1 MNPRFNFVSAHSHSH
16 LIQLE
21 FWEMKYRLTAFL
33 LLAESKLKSWIIKY
47 GRRDSVELLLRS
59 YLTFTEG
66 QRFFEQYEV
75 LFTALQR
82 AAEVY
87 VKSDSADEAEGVG
100 KFLADATVQWKNLAL
115 EVRSVRSML
124 EEVICNWEKYGS
136 TVAALQ
142 AWLEDA
148 EQVLGQSENIKRDFF
163 RNLSHWIQQHM
174 DMNDAGNFLIETCD
188 ETVSRDLKQQL
199 LLLNGRWRELFIKVK
214 HYGRA
219 DEVDKL
225 RQDYQDAVN
234 TLKLFLDATDVKMSA
249 PVQVSFLNMR
259 AFVQDVEEIK
269 QKVPAM
275 EAACRAAGRTAQ
287 LLSKDAPQEELLQ
300 MTAVMA
306 SIKEQLS
313 KVCGC
318 LPLLREAQALL
329 PPLEE
334 MEKNI
339 TGFYQALEKA
349 SCITGAGRPGGP
361 ADFRQQCQELATF
374 THSCKKCLTLIEQ
387 NHQNIQRSVSSSGA
401 LQHLD
406 LALLQKRVAELQTAS
421 QVRSTEW
428 RRHEEANSS
437 LLRRFEES
445 RVELE
450 KVLKS
455 AQSCVTE
462 SGEPEALLRKHTD
475 FLEQL
480 DQRVLNTFLKAC
492 DELTDILPEQEQQ
505 ALQETVRK
513 LHKRWKDM
521 QTDAPLHLLHLQV
534 EAERSRLELSMQECQ
549 AELTRENR
557 HLVGMGSERLLKEH
571 RSFFREKG
579 PLSQC
584 EKRLQL
590 MEELCQKLP
599 EEDPA
604 HRSLQ
609 SARKELGELQE
620 EIQSTRLKL
629 LQHQDKWKDYN
640 KRYAELSCWLIS
652 KESQLRLLR
661 NRASDHRKYG
671 QVKTAIAE
679 LRNEAE
685 LQEGNLGWLNARMA
699 DLIEVSAD
707 DDAQRQGAAL
717 TKLSA
722 DLKGL
727 VASLSEAEKMLLTVG
742 DCVQF
747 REEVQAT
754 LEDLAQGQKEVQAE
768 ASQIL
773 DSSDPREAQQLL
785 LVHQVPLNTK
795 SFREGEGLEVRL
807 SRSSMDRE
815 LNFSSPESLEVELD
829 QARVSPRSE
838 GEALHTKTLSKRA
851 AEIQLSP
858 KNKTLLLQQAHSLRE
873 QVEEVE
879 ESLKQEYDEH
889 THT

>member
-1 MNPRFNFVSAHSHSH
+1 
-16 LIQLE
+16 IQLE

-47 GRRDSVELLLRS
+47 GRRESVELLLRS

-75 LFTALQR
+75 IFTALQQ
-82 AAEVY
+82 AADVY
-87 VKSDSADEAEGVG
+87 VKSERSVDEAEGVS
-100 KFLADATVQWKNLAL
+100 KFLADAAVQWRNLAL

-124 EEVICNWEKYGS
+124 EEVICNWEKYSG

-142 AWLEDA
+142 AYLEDA
-148 EQVLGQSENIKRDFF
+148 EQVLGQSESIKRDFF
-163 RNLSHWIQQHM
+163 RNLSHWIQQHT

-199 LLLNGRWRELFIKVK
+199 LLLNGRHEHPEDVPGRHRREDERR
-214 HYGRA
+214 RA
-219 DEVDKL
+219 
-225 RQDYQDAVN
+225 
-234 TLKLFLDATDVKMSA
+234 
-249 PVQVSFLNMR
+249 
-259 AFVQDVEEIK
+259 
-269 QKVPAM
+269 VPAM

-313 KVCGC
+313 KVSGC
-318 LPLLREAQALL
+318 PPLLREAQALL

-339 TGFYQALEKA
+339 SGFYQALEKA
-349 SCITGAGRPGGP
+349 GAITGSSQPGGGS
-361 ADFRQQCQELATF
+361 DFRQKCQELATF
-374 THSCKKCLTLIEQ
+374 THSCRKCLTVIER
-387 NHQNIQRSVSSSGA
+387 NHQSVQRSVSGSAA
-401 LQHLD
+401 LHHLD
-406 LALLQKRVAELQTAS
+406 LALLQRRVAELQTAS
-421 QVRSTEW
+421 QNMIRESTEW
-428 RRHEEANSS
+428 RRHEEANSD
-437 LLRRFEES
+437 LLGRFEES

-455 AQSCVTE
+455 AHSCMTE
-462 SGEPEALLRKHTD
+462 RGEPEDLLRKHTD
-475 FLEQL
+475 FFEQL
-480 DQRVLNTFLKAC
+480 DQRVLNSFLKAC

-521 QTDAPLHLLHLQV
+521 QTDVPLHLLRLQV
-534 EAERSRLELSMQECQ
+534 EAERSRLELSLQECQ

-557 HLVGMGSERLLKEH
+557 HLVGVGSERLLKEH

-579 PLSQC
+579 PLSLC

-599 EEDPA
+599 EEDSA

-609 SARKELGELQE
+609 SAKKEFGEVQTE
-620 EIQSTRLKL
+620 VQSTRLKL

-661 NRASDHRKYG
+661 NRASDPKKYS
-671 QVKTAIAE
+671 QVKTAIME

-685 LQEGNLGWLNARMA
+685 LQEGNLGWLKGRMA

-707 DDAQRQGAAL
+707 EDAQRQGGAL
-717 TKLSA
+717 AKLSA
-722 DLKGL
+722 DFKGL
-727 VASLSEAEKMLLTVG
+727 VASLSEAEKMLLTMG

-747 REEVQAT
+747 REEVQTT
-754 LEDLAQGQKEVQAE
+754 LEDLVQSQKEVQAE

-785 LVHQVPLNTK
+785 LAHQVLLD
-795 SFREGEGLEVRL
+795 SQSLREAERGQQLQVEEGLGGAVQQDLQMLENSL
-807 SRSSMDRE
+807 SRMEQSADSQEQSLEAFVLRARSSVDRD

-829 QARVSPRSE
+829 QARVT
-838 GEALHTKTLSKRA
+838 EALHTKTLLKRA

-858 KNKTLLLQQAHSLRE
+858 QNRTLLGQQAHGLRE
-873 QVEEVE
+873 QVEQVE
-879 ESLKQEYDEH
+879 ARLKQE
-889 THT
+889 

>member
-1 MNPRFNFVSAHSHSH
+1 
-16 LIQLE
+16 IQLE

-421 QVRSTEW
+421 QNMIRESTEW

-671 QVKTAIAE
+671 QVKTAIE

-785 LVHQVPLNTK
+785 LVHQQHLK
-795 SFREGEGLEVRL
+795 RLRMKRKEVQQLFCRGQQLQVEEAL

-829 QARVSPRSE
+829 QARVSPRVHRRS
-838 GEALHTKTLSKRA
+838 GKPSAARLTCSRLSGA
-851 AEIQLSP
+851 AE
-858 KNKTLLLQQAHSLRE
+858 AE
-873 QVEEVE
+873 
-879 ESLKQEYDEH
+879 
-889 THT
+889 